1 MFQLNPES
9 VPLNLLRP
17 LREYRSSMN
26 ATKRKEKEGRK
37 KGEERKEKREKE
49 KRETK
54 KKKKKKRKSFSITVE
69 TMRTTAYR

>member
-1 MFQLNPES
+1 MFQPNPES

-26 ATKRKEKEGRK
+26 VTKRKEKEGRK
-37 KGEERKEKREKE
+37 KKERRKERKRKEKRKKE
-49 KRETK
+49 
-54 KKKKKKRKSFSITVE
+54 KKRKSFSITVE